1 MAALFLTQNFSFLL
15 GVFSRS
21 SLCCKTEK
29 NGPYFHLECL
39 AGGGNCAIIMYMW
52 ISLYILQG

>member
-39 AGGGNCAIIMYMW
+39 AGGATVL
-52 ISLYILQG
+52 S